1 MRNSIRH
8 LRVTKASPAPL
19 LDPRFGALSNPA
31 GGIIAAG
38 GVAFA
43 DRLKPLPS
51 RTAAAEGM
59 DATDERKEGTTM
71 SVAALR
77 LEKEAWEDLALALKP
92 PTEVQVGK
100 SEDEEMSG

>member
-1 MRNSIRH
+1 
-8 LRVTKASPAPL
+8 
-19 LDPRFGALSNPA
+19 
-31 GGIIAAG
+31 
-38 GVAFA
+38 
-43 DRLKPLPS
+43 
-51 RTAAAEGM
+51 M